1 VRSGH
6 AGVYRSGKQ
15 CKPEEAP
22 AYLAEALN
30 VLRAA
35 THA

>member
-1 VRSGH
+1 VRSAH
-6 AGVYRSGKQ
+6 AGIYRSCKQ

-30 VLRAA
+30 VLRAV
-35 THA
+35 TRS